1 MKGLISLIAGVLT
14 AFGVF
19 YIDSLLINWIIT
31 ILPKS
36 AEEWYGIIRVVLWIC
51 AIGWTLG
58 IAVVIG
64 TLVGGFVRAILD

>member
-1 MKGLISLIAGVLT
+1 MKGLISLIAGALT

-19 YIDSLLINWIIT
+19 YLDSLLINWIIT
-31 ILPKS
+31 IIPKS

-51 AIGWTLG
+51 TIGWTLG

-64 TLVGGFVRAILD
+64 TLVGGFVRAILY